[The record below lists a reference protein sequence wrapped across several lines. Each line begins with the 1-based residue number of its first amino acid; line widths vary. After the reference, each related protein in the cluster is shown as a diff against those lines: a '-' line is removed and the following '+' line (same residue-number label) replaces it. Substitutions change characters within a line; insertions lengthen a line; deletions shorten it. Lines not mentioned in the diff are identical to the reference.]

1 MVSDGT
7 EAVVSTKKRMPSIGE
22 RLLSEPGAMLVK
34 AYFYGWHYVMRIVQQ
49 LTGRAARR
57 KIRFTPHVPTRAYL
71 QWKLVSIAGIRP
83 ELARGEHGGVVMYFL
98 DGTTPPKDAPEPP
111 AGTLNAGARDIS
123 KSRVERVFEDVF
135 GYALRV
141 DPTVYEGPMV
151 SKNETNAAR
160 DGRVLQGPI
169 ERAEPGQ
176 VYQVAIDNRC
186 SEDMVEDLRATVV
199 GGQLVLVYRKR
210 RPLKDRFLNY
220 NLDVEMLA
228 PEDAFSADE
237 IGKILGFARAFGLD
251 LGEMDV
257 LRDRLSGRIYIV
269 DVATTPHSPPEFLMG
284 RRGIRAMKIVAKAF
298 REEFLDQRST

>member
-1 MVSDGT
+1 MDPLSESM
-7 EAVVSTKKRMPSIGE
+7 EAALSSGKPMPSIGA

-34 AYFYGWHYVMRIVQQ
+34 AYFYAWHYCVRTLQRVS
-49 LTGRAARR
+49 GRAPKRT
-57 KIRFTPHVPTRAYL
+57 IRFTPHVPTRPYL
-71 QWKLVSIAGIRP
+71 QWKLASIAGIRP
-83 ELARGEHGGVVMYFL
+83 ELSRGGADGVVMYFL
-98 DGTTPPKDAPEPP
+98 DGTTPPQDAPEPP

-123 KSRVERVFEDVF
+123 KSRVERVFEEAF

-141 DPTVYEGPMV
+141 DPTAYEGPMV

-160 DGRVLQGPI
+160 DGRVIQGPI

-186 SEDMVEDLRATVV
+186 SDEMVEDLRATVV
-199 GGQLVLVYRKR
+199 GGRVALVYRKR

-228 PEDAFSADE
+228 PGDAFSEDE

-251 LGEMDV
+251 LGELDV
-257 LRDRLSGRIYIV
+257 LRDRVSGRIYIV

-284 RRGIRAMKIVAKAF
+284 SRGIRAMKIVAKAF
-298 REEFLDQRST
+298 REEFLDG